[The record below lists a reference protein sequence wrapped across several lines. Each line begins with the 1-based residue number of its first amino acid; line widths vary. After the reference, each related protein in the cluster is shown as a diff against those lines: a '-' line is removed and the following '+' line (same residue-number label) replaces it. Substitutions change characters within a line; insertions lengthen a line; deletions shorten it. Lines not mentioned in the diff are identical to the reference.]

1 MAKAPVKS
9 AARIRRPASEV
20 QTEFSKLREE
30 VASDRETIDKKA
42 VETARLRETEVRQAV
57 DGLSVEAV
65 VQKVSSLGIE
75 ISKALSEVSAK
86 LVEQVDQ
93 LATVREAVSLE
104 RAELE
109 RLHKIDVAATSLD
122 QLVQDYER
130 EKQKL
135 ESEIEMQRSIWE
147 EEQQRTER
155 ERKEAED
162 TLKKFRQREVEEY
175 EYKKS
180 LERKRQ
186 NDKYDE
192 DQRQLEKANKEKQE
206 SLTRSWAEREAAL
219 KSAEQ
224 ELADLRKQVET
235 FPARIEK
242 EARQA
247 AEAATKA
254 AAASSGQES
263 ALLKKDADAERRIS
277 ELRIK
282 TLEETIAHQAAQ
294 ITALDTQLHS
304 SNLQVQEIAVR
315 AIEGASGAKALS
327 HINQIAMEQAKK
339 KE

>member
-1 MAKAPVKS
+1 MAKAPAKT
-9 AARIRRPASEV
+9 ATRTRRPTSEV
-20 QTEFSKLREE
+20 QSEFSQLREQMAAE
-30 VASDRETIDKKA
+30 RETVDKKA
-42 VETARLRETEVRQAV
+42 AETARLRESEVRQAV
-57 DGLSVEAV
+57 DGVSVEAV

-75 ISKALSEVSAK
+75 LSKALSDVSAK

-93 LATVREAVSLE
+93 LATVREAVALE

-109 RLHKIDVAATSLD
+109 RLHKIDVAAISLD

-130 EKQKL
+130 QKRTL

-180 LERKRQ
+180 LERKRLT
-186 NDKYDE
+186 DKYDE
-192 DQRQLEKANKEKQE
+192 EQRHLEKANKEKQE
-206 SLTRSWAEREAAL
+206 ALTRSWAEREAAL
-219 KSAEQ
+219 KSSEQ
-224 ELADLRKQVET
+224 ELAELRKQVET

-242 EARQA
+242 EIKQA
-247 AEAATKA
+247 ADAAAKA
-254 AAASSGQES
+254 AAARYEQES
-263 ALLKKDADAERRIS
+263 ALLRKDADAERRIS

-294 ITALDTQLHS
+294 ISALDAQLHS

>member
-1 MAKAPVKS
+1 MAA
-9 AARIRRPASEV
+9 E
-20 QTEFSKLREE
+20 
-30 VASDRETIDKKA
+30 RETVDKKA
-42 VETARLRETEVRQAV
+42 AETARLRESEVRQAV
-57 DGLSVEAV
+57 DGVSVEAV

-75 ISKALSEVSAK
+75 LSKALSDVSAK

-93 LATVREAVSLE
+93 LATVREAVALE

-109 RLHKIDVAATSLD
+109 RLHKIDVAAISLD

-130 EKQKL
+130 QKRTL

-180 LERKRQ
+180 LERKRLT
-186 NDKYDE
+186 DKYDE
-192 DQRQLEKANKEKQE
+192 EQRHLEKANKEKQE
-206 SLTRSWAEREAAL
+206 ALTRSWAEREAAL
-219 KSAEQ
+219 KSSEQ
-224 ELADLRKQVET
+224 ELAELRKQVET

-242 EARQA
+242 EIKQA
-247 AEAATKA
+247 ADAAAKA
-254 AAASSGQES
+254 AAARYEQES
-263 ALLKKDADAERRIS
+263 ALLRKDADAERRIS

-294 ITALDTQLHS
+294 ISALDAQLHS

>member
-1 MAKAPVKS
+1 MAKAPAKT
-9 AARIRRPASEV
+9 ATRTRRPQSEI
-20 QTEFSKLREE
+20 QSEFTQLKEQ
-30 VASDRETIDKKA
+30 VAAERATTDKKA
-42 VETARLRETEVRQAV
+42 VETARLHESEVRQAV
-57 DGLSVEAV
+57 ADVSVEAI
-65 VQKVSSLGIE
+65 VQKLSSLGIE
-75 ISKALSEVSAK
+75 VSKALNEVSSK

-93 LATVREAVSLE
+93 LATVREAVALE

-109 RLHKIDVAATSLD
+109 RLHKIDVAATALD
-122 QLVQDYER
+122 QMVQEYDR
-130 EKQKL
+130 EKHNL
-135 ESEIEMQRSIWE
+135 ESDIEMQRSVWE

-155 ERKEAED
+155 ERKEAEEA
-162 TLKKFRQREVEEY
+162 LKKFRQREVEEY
-175 EYKKS
+175 EYKKT
-180 LERKRQ
+180 LERKRL
-186 NDKYDE
+186 NDKYEE

-206 SLTRSWAEREAAL
+206 NLTRSWAERETAL

-242 EARQA
+242 EAKQA
-247 AEAATKA
+247 ADQAAKA
-254 AAASSGQES
+254 AAAKYEQES

-294 ITALDTQLHS
+294 IASLDAQLHS